1 MRARSLLLA
10 GIAGL
15 TLILVAARFHPL
27 EGQSTDSVALQG
39 QVSSAEEGPMEGVL
53 VSAKR
58 EGSTV
63 TITVVSDAQGRY
75 RFPAKK
81 LSPGEYSL
89 KIRAVGYD
97 LDDPGKVELASHPAK
112 TVDLRL
118 KKTQNLAL
126 QLTSAEW
133 IASVPGTE
141 AQKISLLNCVN
152 CHTLQRIVRSAHD
165 ANEFLQVLARMGG
178 YANQSF
184 PLHPQRRL
192 AMRALEVRGDELQ
205 QARQRQAEFL
215 SSINQSGGVWQY
227 ELKRFP
233 RPSGRAT
240 RVIITEYDLP
250 RQTIQPHDVILDSEG
265 MVWHSSFGE
274 QFIGKLDPA
283 TAEYTQFPVPLL
295 KPGSPTGN
303 LGLKTD
309 PDGNLWFGMT
319 FQGAMAKLDRKT
331 GKIQT
336 WSLPAEWNQDNTQVN
351 MVGPQHMN
359 VDGKVWHQN
368 NGIAAI
374 HRVDMASGSVE
385 TFQPFKDSKPGEN
398 HNIYDIIPDSKN
410 NAYFTDFAQRHI
422 GRVDAKTGKI
432 TLYPTPTPNSAPR
445 RGLMDSEDRIWFG
458 EYRGNRIGM
467 FDTKTEQFREWAM
480 PTPWSAPYD
489 VAIDKNGELWTG
501 SMVTDRVARLDPKTN
516 QITEYLLPRS
526 TNIRRAFVDDTT
538 TPVTFW
544 VGNNHGASII
554 KLEPLD

>member
-467 FDTKTEQFREWAM
+467 FDTKTEQFQEWAM